1 MSEKNKNII
10 AGAVVLIIV
19 FGGLVWLAR
28 PNSGFRGASSGASNK
43 GAAVAL
49 VANES
54 AFDFGTISMAAGNVT
69 HLYKIKNTSS
79 QDAVITRVYTSCM
92 CTSAYLLRGDKRFG
106 PYGMPGHAFGGGLNE
121 ILKPNEEASIEAIF
135 DPAAH
140 GPAGVG
146 AIQRA
151 VVIETDSGKTLELN
165 FSAMVTP

>member
-1 MSEKNKNII
+1 MNEKNKNII
-10 AGAVVLIIV
+10 LGIVVLILV
-19 FGGLVWLAR
+19 FGGIVWLAR
-28 PNSGFRGASSGASNK
+28 PNSTFRSVNNRSLNK

-49 VANES
+49 VTNES

-69 HLYKIKNTSS
+69 HLYKIKNISS
-79 QDAVITRVYTSCM
+79 QDVKIARVYTSCM

-121 ILKPNEEASIEAIF
+121 ILKSNEEASVETVF

-146 AIQRA
+146 TIQRA
-151 VVIETDSGKTLELN
+151 VIVETDSGSTLELH
-165 FSAMVTP
+165 FSALVTP